1 MLRFLLAFF
10 IMVGITYAETTEGRK
25 QIPIVIEADTLNY
38 SKKDNLLIY
47 KGNVVVKKEDF
58 ILHSDTLKILLD
70 QKGDISRII
79 AIGHVHFK
87 KGDRTGKSD
96 KAEYFKDKNYII
108 LTGNAQLQQ
117 NNNIIE
123 GEKIIYYLDTE
134 KAEVVGQKK
143 RVRTIFFPKEEKGEK

>member
-1 MLRFLLAFF
+1 MLRLLITFLL
-10 IMVGITYAETTEGRK
+10 ITGTIYAETTGKK

-58 ILHSDTLKILLD
+58 VLHSDMLKILLD
-70 QKGDISRII
+70 QKGDINRII

-87 KGDRTGKSD
+87 KGNRTGKSD

-143 RVRTIFFPKEEKGEK
+143 RVRTIFFPKEEQGEK

>member
-1 MLRFLLAFF
+1 MLRLFIVFLLIF
-10 IMVGITYAETTEGRK
+10 GISYAEKTEKK
-25 QIPIVIEADTLNY
+25 QIPIVIESDTLNY

-58 ILHSDTLKILLD
+58 VLHSDMLKILLD
-70 QKGDISRII
+70 QKGDINRII

-143 RVRTIFFPKEEKGEK
+143 RVRTIFFPKEDKGEK

>member
-10 IMVGITYAETTEGRK
+10 ILVGTTYAETTEGKK

-47 KGNVVVKKEDF
+47 KGNVIVKKEDF

-87 KGDRTGKSD
+87 KGNRTGKSD

-123 GEKIIYYLDTE
+123 GEKIVYYLDTE